1 MNQRC
6 NAPQI
11 PFSMYSLVIVL
22 LGFWLIFHPNIA
34 FSAKPEATKQ
44 ELSAIQEKLKQLKEK
59 LLHAQ
64 AAQKD
69 AADALK
75 KSEVAISDSKRKLF
89 EITKEQNAT
98 QKKLAT
104 LKQKTVEINADLD
117 TQNQLLSQQFYN
129 LYTQAPQNYL
139 QLIFMQENPN
149 ALARDMHYL
158 SYVSQARARLI
169 EEMQANLATLKDLND
184 RTQNALKT
192 AQSLRQSTL
201 SEQKKLESEKHEKS
215 SVIASLS
222 TEIEAQRNTIDKL
235 KRDEE
240 SLASLVKQL
249 AKAAKDK
256 EQKRLAKQKD
266 KKIEKTND
274 DQQIAN
280 NEIDPSQ
287 EFTESNFAKLKGKL
301 RLPVKGSVM
310 NRFGQSRKD
319 TGLSWKGLFIEA
331 PEGTVV
337 KSVAKG
343 KIVFAQ
349 WMRGFGNLIIID
361 HNGGYMSLYGFNQAL
376 LKPTGTVVNVGDAI
390 AEVGNTGG
398 NAKNGLYYELR
409 KNSHP
414 FDPLKWSRLK

>member
-6 NAPQI
+6 NAPQTT
-11 PFSMYSLVIVL
+11 FSMHGITIFL
-22 LGFWLIFHPNIA
+22 LCFWLAFQPNSA
-34 FSAKPEATKQ
+34 LSAKPDATKQ
-44 ELSAIQEKLKQLKEK
+44 ELSAIQEKLKFLKEK
-59 LLHAQ
+59 LLNAQ

-89 EITKEQNAT
+89 EITKEQNET
-98 QKKLAT
+98 QKKLAS
-104 LKQKTVEINADLD
+104 LKQQTDEMNAALT
-117 TQNQLLSQQFYN
+117 TQNTLLGQQFYN

-149 ALARDMHYL
+149 VLARDMHYL
-158 SYVSQARARLI
+158 SYVSQARATLI
-169 EEMQANLATLKDLND
+169 EQMQVNLATLNALNE
-184 RTQNALKT
+184 RTENALKT
-192 AQSLRQSTL
+192 AKFLRQSAL
-201 SEQKKLESEKHEKS
+201 SEQKKLESEKNEKS
-215 SVIASLS
+215 TVIASLS
-222 TEIEAQRNTIDKL
+222 TQIEAQRNTIDKL

-240 SLASLVKQL
+240 SLANLVKQL
-249 AKAAKDK
+249 AKAAKEK
-256 EQKRLAKQKD
+256 EQKRLAKKQEKQK
-266 KKIEKTND
+266 EKTND
-274 DQQIAN
+274 DQQVAN
-280 NEIDPSQ
+280 NDIDPSQ

-319 TGLSWKGLFIEA
+319 TGLSWKGLFIQA

-343 KIVFAQ
+343 KVVFAQ

-376 LKPTGTVVNVGDAI
+376 LKPAGTVVNVGDAI

-414 FDPLKWSRLK
+414 FDPMKWSRLK